1 MLLLQVRPFSGL
13 LSESPDLSQ
22 RIARSHSM
30 RDAPILTQVF
40 IRWGREREQEFL
52 TYLRKL
58 VSKQERD
65 SKREMRERG
74 EKAKISQVD
83 FTTVADPS
91 EWL

>member
-1 MLLLQVRPFSGL
+1 M
-13 LSESPDLSQ
+13 
-22 RIARSHSM
+22 
-30 RDAPILTQVF
+30 
-40 IRWGREREQEFL
+40 
-52 TYLRKL
+52 RKL
-58 VSKQERD
+58 VSKRERD